1 MDLSTNWAGDEGA
14 KAIAGALEVNS
25 VLTDLNLRFNSI
37 GDEGAKSIAS
47 ALHVNGVLTN
57 LDLRAN
63 DLGEDARRALAEAN
77 GGARRRPGASGTVSA
92 HSPTLGLCEADTSA
106 RVVKLKGKRV
116 KRINTIT
123 VR

>member
-47 ALHVNGVLTN
+47 ALHVSVLTELN
-57 LDLRAN
+57 IYRN
-63 DLGEDARRALAEAN
+63 NIGEDGISAIAQAISEATSLVLRKLIVPDGAEEHWPLKAAC
-77 GGARRRPGASGTVSA
+77 GGKG
-92 HSPTLGLCEADTSA
+92 
-106 RVVKLKGKRV
+106 VKLV
-116 KRINTIT
+116 
-123 VR
+123 